1 VQRTTLPYSSSF
13 LQHVNDALAQTKCE
27 YPELVHEMQQRI
39 GCLMYACTS
48 TRVDIAYP
56 VHKLCQCLQ
65 KPTPEVIRET
75 DHVLAYLSRHAS
87 VGLTFSPEHTRLHAY
102 ADASWELRHSTS
114 GWVVMYGN
122 AVISWGSHKQKSI
135 SLSSCEAEIVAL
147 SEAAKD
153 VVYHRKFL
161 NGLGEDESDPTMLR
175 TDSKSARDVSYNP
188 EQHHRMKHVLRRH
201 FFVRDMV
208 EAFEL
213 TVPYVPTDENLADF
227 LTKPYKSAPKFFEMR
242 SKIMN
247 EPASGPRTWRAHADA
262 GADGS

>member
-1 VQRTTLPYSSSF
+1 MG
-13 LQHVNDALAQTKCE
+13 LQ
-27 YPELVHEMQQRI
+27 
-39 GCLMYACTS
+39 
-48 TRVDIAYP
+48 
-56 VHKLCQCLQ
+56 
-65 KPTPEVIRET
+65 
-75 DHVLAYLSRHAS
+75 
-87 VGLTFSPEHTRLHAY
+87 F
-102 ADASWELRHSTS
+102 
-114 GWVVMYGN
+114 
-122 AVISWGSHKQKSI
+122 KQKSI

-153 VVYHRKFL
+153 VVYHRKFF
-161 NGLGEDESDPTMLR
+161 NGLGEDETDPTPLR

-201 FFVRDMV
+201 FYVRDMV

-213 TVPYVPTDENLADF
+213 TVPYVPTDENVADF